1 MHCSTCWT
9 NPPGTSCRSLGIES
23 ALAVQD
29 SARHTNVAG
38 VRRQCGGY
46 SSLPVHH
53 SGGGRTLDQTL
64 TPVAGETEGGCWFW
78 LGKPELGERGDV
90 RFTKPVGRTVL
101 INRPPTRTLRSLGP
115 VNFHGLILSR
125 TGMDGEQI
133 QLSTAIVGQHQRQTE
148 RGLIETRLA
157 FPSSAAR
164 EYPPACPA

>member
-1 MHCSTCWT
+1 MHCSTCWP

-46 SSLPVHH
+46 SSLQVHH
-53 SGGGRTLDQTL
+53 SGCSRTLDNAL

-101 INRPPTRTLRSLGP
+101 INRPPTSTLWCLGP
-115 VNFHGLILSR
+115 VNFHGSTLPR
-125 TGMDGEQI
+125 TGTGGEQI
-133 QLSTAIVGQHQRQTE
+133 RLSTAIVGQHQRRTE
-148 RGLIETRLA
+148 RGLIETRPASPPLAVRECPRA
-157 FPSSAAR
+157 FPT
-164 EYPPACPA
+164 